1 MRTVDEST
9 SPRRMSH
16 YRIEKAYCR
25 VPSEQLQK
33 YFDQFNEQ
41 LQCVDVAVLPFN
53 REVSSCHLSFSSA
66 PRLVNIVQGSCTTRE
81 LRINHF
87 MGKVSDLRGMPT
99 EVLMNSYCISKDEAR
114 RLKLVLFAPK
124 FERKAKSFGVMQWR
138 VQGSDTQVGPF
149 PSPFSSVLLSK
160 STRKLRNLSLSLS
173 LSLTFR
179 GPGNRDVELRRRRCG
194 IRVPYVGLPSR
205 INMLSGSHSE
215 KGPRNGG
222 RDGCG
227 RTHLYL
233 NVYDLT
239 PINKY
244 LYWFGLGIF
253 HSGIE
258 GAPSSRR
265 NLGIWITRSV
275 WLGTT
280 DMSRSEFRILIEDFA
295 GKYHGDTYNLIIKNC
310 NHFTDEL
317 CMHLTGKPIPG
328 WVNRLARLG

>member
-1 MRTVDEST
+1 MEASGRPGGPE
-9 SPRRMSH
+9 
-16 YRIEKAYCR
+16 A
-25 VPSEQLQK
+25 
-33 YFDQFNEQ
+33 
-41 LQCVDVAVLPFN
+41 
-53 REVSSCHLSFSSA
+53 LS
-66 PRLVNIVQGSCTTRE
+66 G
-81 LRINHF
+81 
-87 MGKVSDLRGMPT
+87 T
-99 EVLMNSYCISKDEAR
+99 EVRADAAR
-114 RLKLVLFAPK
+114 LSPMQHIVVAIRQGQMLF
-124 FERKAKSFGVMQWR
+124 EI
-138 VQGSDTQVGPF
+138 
-149 PSPFSSVLLSK
+149 
-160 STRKLRNLSLSLS
+160 SLSLS
-173 LSLTFR
+173 LSFR

>member
-1 MRTVDEST
+1 MEASGRPGGPEALSGTEVRADAARLSPMQHIVVAIRQGQMLFPVFIEPGERYPGRTLS
-9 SPRRMSH
+9 
-16 YRIEKAYCR
+16 
-25 VPSEQLQK
+25 
-33 YFDQFNEQ
+33 
-41 LQCVDVAVLPFN
+41 
-53 REVSSCHLSFSSA
+53 LSFLL
-66 PRLVNIVQGSCTTRE
+66 RVVVQ
-81 LRINHF
+81 IN
-87 MGKVSDLRGMPT
+87 P
-99 EVLMNSYCISKDEAR
+99 EA
-114 RLKLVLFAPK
+114 
-124 FERKAKSFGVMQWR
+124 
-138 VQGSDTQVGPF
+138 
-149 PSPFSSVLLSK
+149 SK
-160 STRKLRNLSLSLS
+160 SLSLSLS
-173 LSLTFR
+173 LSFR